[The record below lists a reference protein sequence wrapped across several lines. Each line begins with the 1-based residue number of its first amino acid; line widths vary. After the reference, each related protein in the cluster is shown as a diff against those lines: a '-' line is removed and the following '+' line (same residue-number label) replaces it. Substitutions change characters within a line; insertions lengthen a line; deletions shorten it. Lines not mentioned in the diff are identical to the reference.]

1 MNYPQETVTVG
12 APERFRTLS
21 DAVYD
26 RLRKDLLS
34 GKLAPGVKLRLE
46 NLRATYSVGMSPL
59 REALFRLEPEG
70 LVIGEGQR
78 GFRVAPVS
86 IEDLWDVTRLRIE
99 LECKALRES
108 IAKGGNDWEVEIV
121 ASAHRL
127 FKSRQTANGDYEDI
141 AAAHRQFH
149 RSVVAACGS
158 PWNLHFISVLYDHSE
173 RYRRM
178 SVQQA
183 PAPRD
188 LENEHRA
195 LVDACL
201 ARDADQAC
209 ALLEEHLVRT
219 AKIVTRLPLF
229 EAAPSEPAD
238 SLQVKQIPMIK
249 DAPAR
254 AVRAIKRKRSKVK
267 VAS

>member
-1 MNYPQETVTVG
+1 VNYPPKTDAVG
-12 APERFRTLS
+12 TLERFRTLS

-26 RLRKDLLS
+26 RLRKDVLS
-34 GKLAPGVKLRLE
+34 GKLAPGARLRLE
-46 NLRATYSVGMSPL
+46 NLRAAYSVGMSPL

-86 IEDLWDVTRLRIE
+86 VEDLWDVTRLRIE
-99 LECKALRES
+99 LEGKALRES

-127 FKSRQTANGDYEDI
+127 LKSRQTANGDYENV

-158 PWNLHFISVLYDHSE
+158 PWTLHFISVLYDHSE

-183 PAPRD
+183 LAPRD

-195 LVDACL
+195 LVAACL

-209 ALLEEHLVRT
+209 ALLEEHLIRT
-219 AKIVTRLPLF
+219 ATIVTRLPLF
-229 EAAPSEPAD
+229 EAAAGEPPGSFQASEVPT
-238 SLQVKQIPMIK
+238 SKGPR
-249 DAPAR
+249 AR
-254 AVRAIKRKRSKVK
+254 AVRAIKGKRSKGN
-267 VAS
+267 AG